1 MKLTLLS
8 LYMIFVVPS
17 ILAQTMSG
25 TSCVCDLKDSEPP
38 FPMEKLQ
45 NVEKAAT
52 KCTESITSKQMLEV
66 DALLLGLNRRL
77 SQLEQQVGVLERED
91 DGDLY
96 GAVSLRII
104 EIELAEILQLVK
116 KLNNTTLHHQS
127 LSSNTLKELQAMTAE
142 MEELEKFDHTRVVSK
157 QRENQRL
164 KRELTEC
171 RDELQATPLPPTP
184 EPGHCPQG
192 HLVNVTGP
200 KTNTGTEYGTSY
212 SYGAWGQDANPPAGK
227 ENWFWLVALTSS
239 NVYAN
244 YIREYSSLS
253 SLIAAVKVG
262 DVVIA
267 SANPTTNTIQGP
279 NVVMYGDAL
288 YYGCYN
294 SHSICRFNM
303 TQRAVTTVSL
313 PKDSGFNNKFPF
325 CHLQACYV
333 YTDLDLATDESGV
346 WVTYTSP
353 DSFGNVIIRKVEA
366 GSPPALGRTWN
377 TSLHK
382 RTATNTFMACGV
394 LYATR
399 YLDKETEEIFYSF
412 DTVTGQERYDLHIHI
427 KKPYTNIQS
436 LNYSPR
442 DRMLYVYSDAY
453 LLTYNVIFE

>member
-1 MKLTLLS
+1 MGLLLLS
-8 LYMIFVVPS
+8 ICKVVGVLS
-17 ILAQTMSG
+17 ILSQTVSAKD
-25 TSCVCDLKDSEPP
+25 CVCELKNTKR
-38 FPMEKLQ
+38 FPMEQLEK
-45 NVEKAAT
+45 VERIASRCT
-52 KCTESITSKQMLEV
+52 KDITSQQLSEV
-66 DALLLGLNRRL
+66 DAQLLGLNHRL
-77 SQLEQQVGVLERED
+77 RQLEKDVEVLERED

-104 EIELAEILQLVK
+104 EIELANILELME
-116 KLNNTTLHHQS
+116 KLNTTRLHHRS
-127 LSSNTLKELQAMTAE
+127 LSSNALRELQTMREEMKELEAYDYMQ
-142 MEELEKFDHTRVVSK
+142 VVKK

-164 KRELTEC
+164 KRELTKC
-171 RDELQATPLPPTP
+171 RDDLEATPPPPTP
-184 EPGHCPQG
+184 EPGHCPHG
-192 HLVNVTGP
+192 RLVNVTGP

-244 YIREYSSLS
+244 YISEYSSLS
-253 SLIAAVKVG
+253 SLIAGVKVRN
-262 DVVIA
+262 VVIA
-267 SANPTTNTIQGP
+267 SSNPTTNTIQGP
-279 NVVMYGDAL
+279 NVVMYGEAL
-288 YYGCYN
+288 YYQCYY
-294 SHSICRFNM
+294 SPSICRFSM
-303 TQRAVTTVSL
+303 SLQKVTTVSL
-313 PKDSGFNNKFPF
+313 PKDSGYYNSYPF
-325 CHLQACYV
+325 CHLGACYS

-346 WVTYTSP
+346 WVMYSAP
-353 DSFGNVIIRKVEA
+353 NNFGNVIISKVEA

-442 DRMLYVYSDAY
+442 DQMLYVYSDAY